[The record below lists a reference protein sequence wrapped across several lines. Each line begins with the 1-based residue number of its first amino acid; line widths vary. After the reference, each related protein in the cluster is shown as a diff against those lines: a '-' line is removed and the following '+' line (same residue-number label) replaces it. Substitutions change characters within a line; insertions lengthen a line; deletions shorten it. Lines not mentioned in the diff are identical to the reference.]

1 MILAI
6 DFDGTLT
13 DCGFPDTGKPNLK
26 LMQWLIMR
34 RTLGDQLILWTVREN
49 HDERRLLDKAVEFCK
64 YYGLEF
70 DAVNENIQPNNYA
83 WQPRKIYFDLCI
95 DDRNIPAQTW
105 QLYMDDLEQFKRQS
119 LKETK

>member
-1 MILAI
+1 MSTNIVLI
-6 DFDGTLT
+6 HRSGGDFRIADAY
-13 DCGFPDTGKPNLK
+13 
-26 LMQWLIMR
+26 
-34 RTLGDQLILWTVREN
+34 
-49 HDERRLLDKAVEFCK
+49 LLVTHIRK
-64 YYGLEF
+64 YWE
-70 DAVNENIQPNNYA
+70 NENIQPNNYA